1 MKNSVLTPSLA
12 DSMVRVTESAAIA
25 AAKLVG
31 RGDEKKADAAAV
43 DAMRTAFN
51 GFTSDETVVATDEPM
66 VSLYLAAAP
75 RVASNVVTL

>member
-31 RGDEKKADAAAV
+31 RGDAKKADDAAV
-43 DAMRTAFN
+43 DACARRLTKSISR
-51 GFTSDETVVATDEPM
+51 G
-66 VSLYLAAAP
+66 
-75 RVASNVVTL
+75 AS

>member
-12 DSMVRVTESAAIA
+12 DSMVRVTECAAIA

-43 DAMRTAFN
+43 DAMRTAF
-51 GFTSDETVVATDEPM
+51 
-66 VSLYLAAAP
+66 
-75 RVASNVVTL
+75 